1 MCKSA
6 HLRNV
11 PKERRMDFTE
21 EQKDAIYKKGSNI
34 LVAAAAGS
42 GKTAVLVE
50 RIIQKILK
58 DGVDIDKLLVVT
70 FTNAAA
76 SEMRERV
83 LEAIYKKLD
92 EEPNNLNL
100 QRQINLINRANI
112 STIHSFCLDVIKN
125 HFFEIDISPNFRIGA
140 EEEITLMKQEVLEEL
155 FEQKYEAE
163 EEDFLKLVDCYA
175 EYRGDEKLQDL
186 VLKIFSF
193 ASSAVFPEEWIK
205 QKVEMF
211 CPKEIEKDFS
221 QTDWGKILVD
231 ELKEITTEAKDNVKS
246 ALEITKKYDE
256 LEKYTAVLEETI
268 CNLKNFY
275 EKLDKSWDEA
285 FDYYRNTKIFVDWPS
300 SKKIALEA
308 KNEAKDL
315 RDKGKDKFTDKIG
328 KYLTYDS
335 KSAFQDIDSMYEIIK
350 ALGNLVIDFKNAFE
364 QEKKEKNVID
374 FDDIEHYALNIL
386 VKKEESGEY
395 VPTEVAKAYSKKFE
409 EIAIDEYQ
417 DSNHVQE
424 QILKSVSRGN
434 NIFTVGDV
442 KQSIYRFRKAC
453 PELFLDKYHRYSLTG
468 NEDGLKIL
476 LFKNFRSRENIID
489 ITNHIFESIMTEK
502 LGEIDYTKEEFLYYN
517 ADYGKSENTV
527 TKSEMIVIDNAE
539 SDEEEIPEEEED
551 SEDANSNVVLEEIK
565 DLKKEELEARLVAK
579 KIKEYMASKALIKD
593 KKLGYRQIKFR
604 DIVILLRTTKFANIY
619 ERELVKNEI
628 PVFTDGSDEY
638 LDTIEI
644 QTIMNLLKILDNPLD
659 DVAVVTVLR
668 STIFGFTDN
677 EIVEMRLVNKDAYFW
692 DTLLQA
698 SNELENVNL
707 KEKLCKFLNKIE
719 EWKEAKEYLSISELL
734 WKIYVETGFYN
745 YVNLMPNG
753 SLRQANL
760 KILFERAKEY
770 EKTSFKGLF
779 NFIRFIEKL
788 KSGNS
793 DLSSAKI
800 IGENEDVVRI
810 MSIHKSKGLE
820 FPIVFLCNSNKMMN
834 TEDLKGNV
842 LLHKDLGFGPNL
854 IDVERKIEYPTYSK
868 EAMKIRLR
876 DEAISEEM
884 RILYVALTRAREKL
898 IVTGIRKDELKEIE
912 KKKNDLRVYF
922 HEKKISRALLKK
934 KTSYLDWIEYVILNY
949 EIQGKKFEYFQFSI
963 IDAKDLKNSEKTE
976 DTIHAKIDF
985 TEYNDSKEIEEKLN
999 WKYENTFL
1007 SNLPIKT
1014 SVSALKQ
1021 MPKEDFGVLNLMNQ
1035 DTDWKEILPK
1045 FLQEDRIT
1053 AARIGTLTHLVLQKI
1068 DFHQIASE
1076 EDIKN
1081 EIAKLIAK
1089 GFMEEQEAKK
1099 IPVQK
1104 IVDFLNSDFAIAI
1117 KQAKKV
1123 YKEQPFCIQIEA
1135 KQIWKETQETGKIL
1149 VQGIIDMYYEKENGN
1164 LVLVDYKTDYVE
1176 NGEKELID
1184 KYKVQLD
1191 LYRQALEEGTHQ
1203 KVEKIYIYS
1212 LYLNKA
1218 IEIH

>member
-1 MCKSA
+1 MQQ
-6 HLRNV
+6 L
-11 PKERRMDFTE
+11 
-21 EQKDAIYKKGSNI
+21 
-34 LVAAAAGS
+34 LVA

-58 DGVDIDKLLVVT
+58 DNIDIDKLLVVT

-100 QRQINLINRANI
+100 QRQINLINKANI

-125 HFFEIDISPNFRIGA
+125 NFFEIDISPNFRIGA
-140 EEEITLMKQEVLEEL
+140 DEEITLMKQEVLEKL
-155 FEQKYEAE
+155 FEQKYEV
-163 EEDFLKLVDCYA
+163 EDENFLKLVDCYA

-193 ASSAVFPEEWIK
+193 ASSSAFPEEWIK

-211 CPKEIEKDFS
+211 CPKEVEEDFAK
-221 QTDWGKILVD
+221 TIWGRTLVE
-231 ELKEITTEAKDNVKS
+231 ELKEITTGAKDNVKG
-246 ALEITKKYDE
+246 ALEITKKYEE
-256 LEKYTAVLEETI
+256 LEKYTAALEETLR
-268 CNLKNFY
+268 NLKNFY

-285 FDYYRNTKIFVDWPS
+285 FEYYINTKIFVDWPS
-300 SKKIALEA
+300 SRKITLEA

-315 RDKGKDKFTDKIG
+315 RDNGKKKFTDKIN

-335 KSAFQDIDSMYEIIK
+335 KSAFQDIYSMYEIIK
-350 ALGNLVIDFKNAFE
+350 ALESLVIDFKNAFE

-386 VKKEESGEY
+386 VKKDENGEC
-395 VPTEVAKAYSKKFE
+395 VPTEVAKAYAKKFE

-417 DSNHVQE
+417 DSNNVQE

-468 NEDGLKIL
+468 NEDGLKIQ

-489 ITNHIFESIMTEK
+489 ITNNIFESIMTEK

-517 ADYGKSENTV
+517 ADYEKMENTV

-539 SDEEEIPEEEED
+539 SDEEEIPEDEED
-551 SEDANSNVVLEEIK
+551 SEETNKNVALEEIK
-565 DLKKEELEARLVAK
+565 DLKKEEIEARLVAK
-579 KIKEYMASKALIKD
+579 KVKECIDSKVLIKD

-604 DIVILLRTTKFANIY
+604 DIVILLRSTKFANIY

-644 QTIMNLLKILDNPLD
+644 QTIMNLLKVLDNPLD
-659 DVAVVTVLR
+659 DIAVVTVLR

-677 EIVEMRLVNKDAYFW
+677 EIIEMRLVNRDSYFW

-707 KEKLCKFLNKIE
+707 KEKLCKFLSKIS
-719 EWKEAKEYLSISELL
+719 EWKEAKEYLTISELL

-745 YVNLMPNG
+745 YVSLMPNG

-820 FPIVFLCNSNKMMN
+820 FPIVFLCNSNKKMN

-854 IDVERKIEYPTYSK
+854 IDVERKIEYPTYSR
-868 EAMKIRLR
+868 EAMKIKLR

-898 IVTGIRKDELKEIE
+898 IITAIRKDEQKEIE
-912 KKKNDLRVYF
+912 KKKEDLRIYF
-922 HEKKISRALLKK
+922 HENKISRTLLKK
-934 KTSYLDWIEYVILNY
+934 KTSYLDWIEYVLLNY
-949 EIQGKKFEYFQFSI
+949 EIQGKKFEHLQFSI
-963 IDAKDLKNSEKTE
+963 IDSKKLIETEQKEDNIVLKV
-976 DTIHAKIDF
+976 DF
-985 TEYNDSKEIEEKLN
+985 SEYNDFEKLEEKLN
-999 WKYENTFL
+999 WRYKYEFS

-1014 SVSALKQ
+1014 TVSTLKRMENEGVDFFALTSN
-1021 MPKEDFGVLNLMNQ
+1021 DIGLV
-1035 DTDWKEILPK
+1035 DAVPK
-1045 FLQEDRIT
+1045 FLQEEKIT
-1053 AARIGTLTHLVLQKI
+1053 SARIGTLTHLVLQKMN
-1068 DFHQIASE
+1068 F
-1076 EDIKN
+1076 N
-1081 EIAKLIAK
+1081 EITSENDVGEFIEKLMAQKFIN
-1089 GFMEEQEAKK
+1089 EQEAKRISIKK
-1099 IPVQK
+1099 IF
-1104 IVDFLNSDFAIAI
+1104 DFLNSDFANKI
-1117 KQAKKV
+1117 KRAKKI
-1123 YKEQPFCIQIEA
+1123 YKEQPFCIQIDA
-1135 KQIWKETQETGKIL
+1135 KQVLKDSQNDEQIL
-1149 VQGIIDMYYEKENGN
+1149 VQGIIDMYYENEKGN

-1176 NGEKELID
+1176 NGEEELIN
-1184 KYKVQLD
+1184 KYKIQLE
-1191 LYRQALEEGTHQ
+1191 LYRQALESSTNKE
-1203 KVEKIYIYS
+1203 VEKTYIYS

-1218 IEIH
+1218 IEID